1 MADKNFTVDDII
13 NEYAGK
19 TSNRRH
25 SDETIELDK
34 LIASLEHHDKEA
46 VSPQAQKVGPKTEM
60 IEDVLEIGDNSYA
73 FTPEEEFSAQE
84 EPAADVHVSEPEPP
98 KAEPAPKPVNDR
110 GMTET
115 AVISEL
121 LSVSLKKEEPA
132 QEIDIDLG
140 LRHAKETEQGTD
152 VIERVLEDDPV
163 EHVQVTPE
171 PVKTPEPPKAE
182 PQYHEEVK
190 PSQKAS
196 AAERARA
203 FLSQSEEPAAED
215 AKVIEESDEVV
226 GKAAEVIEKAVE
238 PQVKAVEDTI
248 HRTEQPIRP
257 LRENGSNTAIME
269 GLMKLKKERGTQKRR
284 ETKVPPINRASIDD
298 IDLNI
303 GEKILPNTEIGLD
316 ENATEE
322 ERLQYLNAKRRERV
336 KQFVIAGE
344 NEEQGKKDEVADFM
358 NFEQAKDM
366 AGNIASLKASL
377 VVRLCVLLI
386 ASLVSSY
393 IAFAN
398 DMGLPLIAL
407 LSKSENQGMPFL
419 FVNVII
425 GLAACFVS
433 YTVLMVGM
441 KKLFTLKAD
450 SDSLAA
456 VSAILSIGTGI
467 ALLTDTELVQLSIAN
482 VYISVSIIG
491 LLINTIGKLLIVTRT
506 ERNFQYVSGGYSKYA
521 VMHIDDEDIASK
533 FTKGALT
540 DFPSLTTSRKTEF
553 VSDFIKNSYSADM
566 TDAFCKYFVPIITL
580 ISLVVGIITAF
591 IHPESINTG
600 TRMLLFGLSCAAGTY
615 AICSAAG
622 MMLVTNIPLAKASR
636 KYMQQSAVMLG
647 YSAVDKFSDTNSVL
661 IDAVDLFPDGM
672 VEIINIK
679 PTKKTP
685 IEDGIIY
692 AASLCCQTES
702 ILKPTFYKMIKGK
715 TEMLFPVESYI
726 YEDGLGLSG
735 WIQNK
740 RVLFGNRTLM
750 ESHSIEGLPTPEK
763 EAQYQK
769 DDSSLQYLSIGG
781 SLAMIFVV
789 KLKASVNVAKA
800 LRDCEKQDLTVILRS
815 VDSLLSIS
823 RIAELFGVVPNMF
836 KLLPFRHHSDY
847 DTCTSYIEK
856 MSSPMI
862 YSGHFAALAMLL
874 TGTKRLQKSATVG
887 VAIQLLSAILGVI
900 LSVVLALVG
909 IFTGVLTA
917 STVIAYTLVF
927 VLITAI
933 VQAIA
938 KT

>member
-13 NEYAGK
+13 NEYSGK
-19 TSNRRH
+19 TTGRH
-25 SDETIELDK
+25 VSDESLD
-34 LIASLEHHDKEA
+34 LDGLLQSLEHYDKEA

-60 IEDVLEIGDNSYA
+60 IEDVLEIGDNRYA
-73 FTPEEEFSAQE
+73 FTPAEED
-84 EPAADVHVSEPEPP
+84 EPAPAHIPEPEPVR
-98 KAEPAPKPVNDR
+98 AHVPAPDISKATPAPAAKEPEDMR
-110 GMTET
+110 GT

-121 LSVSLKKEEPA
+121 LSSLKKEETPAPA
-132 QEIDIDLG
+132 QELDIDLG

-152 VIERVLEDDPV
+152 VIERVLGDEPTM
-163 EHVQVTPE
+163 HIQVTPE
-171 PVKTPEPPKAE
+171 PSPKPAPTPAPVPEKEPEP
-182 PQYHEEVK
+182 Q
-190 PSQKAS
+190 
-196 AAERARA
+196 
-203 FLSQSEEPAAED
+203 
-215 AKVIEESDEVV
+215 I
-226 GKAAEVIEKAVE
+226 
-238 PQVKAVEDTI
+238 KAVEDTI

-284 ETKVPPINRASIDD
+284 DSKVPPINRASIDD
-298 IDLNI
+298 IDLDI
-303 GEKILPNTEIGLD
+303 KEKILPNTEIGLD

-336 KQFVIAGE
+336 KQFVISGE
-344 NEEQGKKDEVADFM
+344 EEEPAKTDDIADFTS
-358 NFEQAKDM
+358 FEQAHDM

-386 ASLVSSY
+386 ASIVSSY

-398 DMGLPLIAL
+398 DSGMPLIAL
-407 LSKSENQGMPFL
+407 LSRTENQGMPFL
-419 FVNVII
+419 FVNVVI

-467 ALLTDTELVQLSIAN
+467 ALLTDTELVQLSVVN

-521 VMHIDDEDIASK
+521 VMHIDDEDVASK

-566 TDAFCKYFVPIITL
+566 TDAFCKYYVPIVTV
-580 ISLVVGIITAF
+580 ISLIVGLITALL
-591 IHPESINTG
+591 HPAEVNTG

-622 MMLVTNIPLAKASR
+622 MMLVTNIPLAKASK
-636 KYMQQSAVMLG
+636 KYMQSSAVMLG
-647 YSAVDKFSDTNSVL
+647 YSAVDKFADTNSVL

-740 RVLFGNRTLM
+740 RVLFGNRALM

-763 EAQYQK
+763 EAQYLK
-769 DDSSLQYLSIGG
+769 DDTSLQYLSIGG
-781 SLAMIFVV
+781 SLAMLFVV
-789 KLKASVNVAKA
+789 SLKASVNVAKA
-800 LRDCEKQDLTVILRS
+800 LKDFEKQNLTVILRS

-823 RIAELFGVVPNMF
+823 RIAELFGVAPNMF

-847 DTCTSYIEK
+847 DSCTSYIEK

-862 YSGHFAALAMLL
+862 YSGHFAALAQLL
-874 TGTKRLQKSATVG
+874 TGAKRLQKSATVG
-887 VAIQLLSAILGVI
+887 IAIQMLSAILGVI

-909 IFTGVLTA
+909 IFTGVLNA

-927 VLITAI
+927 VLITAV

-938 KT
+938 RT

>member
-1 MADKNFTVDDII
+1 MADKNFSVDDII
-13 NEYAGK
+13 NEYSGK
-19 TSNRRH
+19 TTKRH
-25 SDETIELDK
+25 VSDESLD
-34 LIASLEHHDKEA
+34 LDSIISSLGHHDKES
-46 VSPQAQKVGPKTEM
+46 VSLKAQKVGPKTEM

-73 FTPEEEFSAQE
+73 FTPAEDEG
-84 EPAADVHVSEPEPP
+84 EPVEKAEPVQASEYPPEPTPEPEPEPVRVQAPEPVIPSQKPAPEP
-98 KAEPAPKPVNDR
+98 KEPA
-110 GMTET
+110 GMSET

-121 LSVSLKKEEPA
+121 LSAMKKEKAPV
-132 QEIDIDLG
+132 QELDIDLG

-152 VIERVLEDDPV
+152 VIERVLEEDRSEPAPV
-163 EHVQVTPE
+163 QEAAPE
-171 PVKTPEPPKAE
+171 PVVEKEPEP
-182 PQYHEEVK
+182 Q
-190 PSQKAS
+190 
-196 AAERARA
+196 
-203 FLSQSEEPAAED
+203 
-215 AKVIEESDEVV
+215 I
-226 GKAAEVIEKAVE
+226 
-238 PQVKAVEDTI
+238 KAVEDTI

-284 ETKVPPINRASIDD
+284 ESKVPPINRASIDD
-298 IDLNI
+298 IDLDI
-303 GEKILPNTEIGLD
+303 EEKLLPNTEIGLD

-336 KQFVIAGE
+336 KQFVISGE
-344 NEEQGKKDEVADFM
+344 EEEPAKSDDIADFTS
-358 NFEQAKDM
+358 FEQAHDM

-398 DMGLPLIAL
+398 DSGLPLISL
-407 LSKSENQGMPFL
+407 LSKTENQGMPFL
-419 FVNVII
+419 FVNVVI

-433 YTVLMVGM
+433 YTVLVVGL

-467 ALLTDTELVQLSIAN
+467 ALLTDTELVQLSVAN
-482 VYISVSIIG
+482 VYISVSVIG

-521 VMHIDDEDIASK
+521 VMHIDDEDVASK

-580 ISLVVGIITAF
+580 ISLVVGLITALL
-591 IHPESINTG
+591 HPAEVNTA
-600 TRMLLFGLSCAAGTY
+600 TRMLLYGLSCAAGTY

-622 MMLVTNIPLAKASR
+622 MMLVTNIPLAKASK
-636 KYMQQSAVMLG
+636 KYMQSSAVMLG
-647 YSAVDKFSDTNSVL
+647 YSAVDKFADTNSVL

-740 RVLFGNRTLM
+740 RVLFGNRALM

-763 EAQYQK
+763 EAQYIK
-769 DDSSLQYLSIGG
+769 EDASLQYLSIGG

-789 KLKASVNVAKA
+789 SLKASVNVAKA
-800 LRDCEKQDLTVILRS
+800 LRDCEKQNLTVILRS

-823 RIAELFGVVPNMF
+823 RIAELFGVAPNMF

-847 DTCTSYIEK
+847 DACTSYIEK

-862 YSGHFAALAMLL
+862 YSGHFAALAQLL
-874 TGTKRLQKSATVG
+874 TGAKRLQKSATVG
-887 VAIQLLSAILGVI
+887 IAIQMLSAVLGVI

-909 IFTGVLTA
+909 IFTGVLNA

-927 VLITAI
+927 VLITAV